1 MGLSKTGIIAST
13 MVALLLAGC
22 SLSGLIGGKGN
33 TAQRVLADA
42 GCLLAL
48 SNAAIQVSGD
58 PAVGGAKTVMDVVG
72 AISKV
77 GASDVP
83 ATALSACA
91 ASLQFAEQ
99 DMAGALTAVKG
110 SKGSDA
116 PVVQAPPAGRQVP
129 FYTAPAVPT
138 VVTVPIR

>member
-1 MGLSKTGIIAST
+1 MRKAVIAIVT
-13 MVALLLAGC
+13 VAVIVSGC
-22 SLSGLIGGKGN
+22 SISGLVGGKGN
-33 TAQRVLADA
+33 TAERVLADA

-48 SNAAIQVSGD
+48 SNAAVTVAGD
-58 PAVGGAKTVMDVVG
+58 PAVGGAKTVMDVVS
-72 AISKV
+72 AINKV

-99 DMAGALTAVKG
+99 DMAGALAAVKG
-110 SKGSDA
+110 SRGSDA
-116 PVVQAPPAGRQVP
+116 PVVQAPPAGREMP
-129 FYTAPAVPT
+129 RFAAPPRPT